1 MAVRFGIAVV
11 LSVLLPLCLSHG
23 RDPLGWLFHPQSYGR
38 YFGSLQADAAG
49 GACPE
54 ECDCPPSYPVAMYCD
69 GRGLTVMPTIPSR
82 IKYLYIQN
90 NAITAVPESALQNAT
105 NLVWLMMHH
114 NQLTSSGIG
123 EKIFMKLEGLERLY
137 LQHNNLTSIPPNL
150 PRSLRD
156 LRINH
161 NKIEKVTPAD
171 LEGMDNL
178 TILYLH
184 DNAVTDMST
193 SLKALKSLTLL
204 DISGNKLT
212 KVPDALPADLHQLYI
227 EYNSIASLP
236 EGFLGG
242 LAQLQY
248 VRLAHNELT
257 DKGIPSNTF
266 NVTGLVE
273 LDLSFNKLERIP
285 PVSTTLQHLY
295 LQANQIKE
303 FTLGSFCSIVDV
315 TNFSKLRM
323 LRLEGNEI
331 SREDIPSDSALCL
344 RQASSID
351 V

>member
-1 MAVRFGIAVV
+1 MAMRLEILVF
-11 LSVLLPLCLSHG
+11 LSALLPLCLSHG
-23 RDPLGWLFHPQSYGR
+23 LDPLGWLFQRQSYGQ
-38 YFGSLQADAAG
+38 YFGSLQADSAG
-49 GACPE
+49 GACPD

-69 GRGLTVMPTIPSR
+69 GRGLTAMPTIPSR
-82 IKYLYIQN
+82 IKYLYLQN
-90 NAITAVPESALQNAT
+90 NAITAVPDSALVNAT

-114 NQLTSSGIG
+114 NQLTSDGIG
-123 EKIFMKLEGLERLY
+123 KVFLKLEGMERLY

-150 PRSLRD
+150 PRTLRD
-156 LRINH
+156 LRLNH
-161 NKIEKVTPAD
+161 NKIEKVTPPD

-184 DNAVTDMST
+184 DNAVSDMGT

-204 DISGNKLT
+204 DISSNKLT
-212 KVPDALPADLHQLYI
+212 KVPDALPEDLHQLYM
-227 EYNSIASLP
+227 EFNSIASLP

-248 VRLAHNELT
+248 VRLAHNQLT
-257 DKGIPSNTF
+257 DKGIPPNTF

-285 PVSTTLQHLY
+285 SISTTLQHLY

-303 FTLGSFCSIVDV
+303 FTMGSFCSIIDV
-315 TNFSKLRM
+315 TNFSKLQT

-331 SREDIPSDSALCL
+331 SHQDIPSDSALCL
-344 RQASSID
+344 RKASSID
-351 V
+351 I